1 MSLTGWAGGVVA
13 LPDTGCWL
21 STDVWGGVVG
31 FLFTGADGTVVMHRE
46 VQHMIIR
53 IKTMIILF
61 MGITMVN
68 ITISD
73 LYDEMPFFYNKF
85 CNFPLH
91 FSNYIRV

>member
-21 STDVWGGVVG
+21 LTDVWGGVVG
-31 FLFTGADGTVVMHRE
+31 FLFAGADGTVVMHRA

-61 MGITMVN
+61 MGITMVSMA
-68 ITISD
+68 IKCLS
-73 LYDEMPFFYNKF
+73 
-85 CNFPLH
+85 C
-91 FSNYIRV
+91 R